1 MKSTIFCPPVWIA
14 GRSRATTAAAAA
26 ARPTASTTQLTR
38 LSPRS
43 SRRMRSAASRSLKKS
58 ASNMQV
64 TPFSWLD
71 GLGEEAEEAVG
82 EQQHEHRE
90 QRRDRRVHG
99 EVGAVGGALE
109 VAVLFGARLACLLAE
124 EVEVRTLFGGEQLGE
139 ASEGRL
145 ARLAADA
152 DECLALAER
161 ALATGERERPRELL
175 AERAGAVAGGEL
187 ERLPQRLTSAEGKR
201 EDRDRLRQVE
211 EDRLPPSLDLRAKQE
226 VWNEEAGEPE
236 EEQGAGRR
244 QPAGRGRVRE
254 QRDERRRERD
264 QQLVGEEAG
273 ERLPA
278 ARLAQVA
285 LVRGAQTG
293 EPRRRLEDERTTG
306 RPTRWD
312 ALGAGEAGG
321 ERRTPERIRVGE
333 EQAASDETGARQ
345 EQDAI
350 HGPPPVRRGSGT
362 RPRRRMSR

>member
-1 MKSTIFCPPVWIA
+1 MKSTILWPPVWIA
-14 GRSRATTAAAAA
+14 GRSSATIAAAAA

-38 LSPRS
+38 LSPRC
-43 SRRMRSAASRSLKKS
+43 SRWMRSAASRSLKKS

-71 GLGEEAEEAVG
+71 GLGEKAKEAVG

-90 QRRDRRVHG
+90 QRHDRRVHG
-99 EVGAVGGALE
+99 QVGAVGGALE

-211 EDRLPPSLDLRAKQE
+211 EDRLPPPLDLRAKQE

-236 EEQGAGRR
+236 EEQDAGRR

-254 QRDERRRERD
+254 QRDERRRARD
-264 QQLVGEEAG
+264 QSADSTEHPRRGRDGRRAADAG
-273 ERLPA
+273 TH
-278 ARLAQVA
+278 ARR
-285 LVRGAQTG
+285 RGAN
-293 EPRRRLEDERTTG
+293 
-306 RPTRWD
+306 
-312 ALGAGEAGG
+312 
-321 ERRTPERIRVGE
+321 
-333 EQAASDETGARQ
+333 RQ
-345 EQDAI
+345 
-350 HGPPPVRRGSGT
+350 R
-362 RPRRRMSR
+362 

>member
-1 MKSTIFCPPVWIA
+1 MKSTILWPPVWIA
-14 GRSRATTAAAAA
+14 GRSSATIAAAAA

-38 LSPRS
+38 LSPRC
-43 SRRMRSAASRSLKKS
+43 SRWMRSAASRSLKKS

-71 GLGEEAEEAVG
+71 GLGEKAKEAVG

-99 EVGAVGGALE
+99 QVGAVGGTLQ
-109 VAVLFGARLACLLAE
+109 VAVLLGARLARLLAQ
-124 EVEVRTLFGGEQLGE
+124 EVEVRTLLGGEQLGE
-139 ASEGRL
+139 AGEGRL

-152 DECLALAER
+152 DEGLALAEPV
-161 ALATGERERPRELL
+161 LATGERERPRQLL

-187 ERLPQRLTSAEGKR
+187 ERLPQRLTGAER
-201 EDRDRLRQVE
+201 ERKHGDRLRQVE
-211 EDRLPPSLDLRAKQE
+211 EDRLPPPLDLRAKHE

-236 EEQGAGRR
+236 EEQDAGRR

-264 QQLVGEEAG
+264 QQLVGKEAG

-278 ARLAQVA
+278 ARLAKVA
-285 LVRGAQTG
+285 LVRGAQTV

-306 RPTRWD
+306 RPTRRNT
-312 ALGAGEAGG
+312 LGAGETGG
-321 ERRTPERIRVGE
+321 ERRTPERMRVGE
-333 EQAASDETGARQ
+333 EQT
-345 EQDAI
+345 
-350 HGPPPVRRGSGT
+350 
-362 RPRRRMSR
+362 